1 MLITAEQQQA
11 LIDNFIKQGCNA
23 EQLDGF
29 EQGMNAMLGLI
40 GKLSKKDNWKGL
52 LQLLKDKEISI
63 DCGNVQQSITI
74 GPDKDNYFELEL
86 NGFLHDREINSP
98 HEYPSSETF
107 LQATINFTYL
117 VIDGIEYD
125 AWTDEQKLDVYEILN
140 EKFQGVFS
148 FVELNY

>member
-1 MLITAEQQQA
+1 M
-11 LIDNFIKQGCNA
+11 
-23 EQLDGF
+23 
-29 EQGMNAMLGLI
+29 
-40 GKLSKKDNWKGL
+40 KKL
-52 LQLLKDKEISI
+52 LQLLKDKEITI
-63 DCGNVQQSITI
+63 DCGNVHQSITI
-74 GPDKDNYFELEL
+74 EIDRKNYFELEL

-125 AWTDEQKLDVYEILN
+125 AWTDEQKLSVYEILN